1 MQYKVIKK
9 AFYNGSLVNP
19 GDLIVTEHKLP
30 EPCSWAEVVKS
41 EPKKSLKKA
50 KKRAEKT
57 PEAGATEIA
66 EDYDFMNEVL
76 AEDEVESL

>member
-50 KKRAEKT
+50 KKRAEET
-57 PEAGATEIA
+57 PEVKADLFDQVETI
-66 EDYDFMNEVL
+66 EV